1 MHYSNPEN
9 SPSLTD
15 LFSLKNKYS
24 LIIGGSGLLGSEICF
39 ALAELGSN
47 LIIAGRNI
55 DKCKNIKNKIK
66 NNFNDINVS
75 CCKVDISDISSI
87 NSLFDFVKKSTKE
100 NLNVLVNSG
109 TSNKKNNLDSIS
121 FEDWN
126 YDIDVALSGVFRTI
140 KVFMPLLK
148 NTRGNILNIASMY
161 GHIAPD
167 YRIYDSSKFT
177 NPPSYGAAKAG
188 IIQLTKYLS
197 SFLSEHNIRVN
208 SISPGPF
215 PYKITQDE
223 NPEFI
228 KRLSYK
234 NPLNRIGIPYEIKGV
249 VALLCS
255 NAGSYITGQN
265 LCVDGGWSIW

>member
-24 LIIGGSGLLGSEICF
+24 LVIGGSGLLGSEICF

-55 DKCKNIKNKIK
+55 DKCKNIKSKIK